1 MPHVVAVDRVP
12 VERQRG
18 RDPDL
23 LAAEPRLPAGR
34 VPVVAEG
41 LDAPEHRPGDAADA
55 RGLDALR
62 EAQRIKAAGVRRITG
77 SVLGSGEDRK
87 STRRNSS
94 HSQSRMPASA
104 RKKKPNI

>member
-23 LAAEPRLPAGR
+23 LAAELRLPPGR

-62 EAQRIKAAGVRRITG
+62 QAPEVLRRDSRVAGALEPEVAADDAV
-77 SVLGSGEDRK
+77 GEPRG
-87 STRRNSS
+87 
-94 HSQSRMPASA
+94 A
-104 RKKKPNI
+104 RGRLDAMLRPERVED